1 MLASTMATAPSCQ
14 LSPCTKNSR
23 AQKNDPAQAK
33 APMCHFLRGERST
46 NAPTTGSTNALEM
59 VAKLVR

>member
-1 MLASTMATAPSCQ
+1 MLASTMEMAPSCQ
-14 LSPCTKNSR
+14 LSPCMKKRR

-33 APMCHFLRGERST
+33 APMCHFLWDERST
-46 NAPTTGSTNALEM
+46 NAPMTGSTNALAM

>member
-1 MLASTMATAPSCQ
+1 
-14 LSPCTKNSR
+14 
-23 AQKNDPAQAK
+23 
-33 APMCHFLRGERST
+33 MCHFLRGDRST